1 MANSYNLKRKT
12 VLVTGASGQ
21 IGQTLVLSLLKNGAY
36 VYGVDVV
43 PVIDPKFK
51 KLIASYIRRFSYM
64 PADITSER
72 KIKAMLRALKR
83 PVDVLINCAGVGVYT
98 PFEKRTEDE
107 LDYVMNT
114 NLKGTIL
121 MSKALSREM
130 VKRKKGTIIN
140 FGSVY
145 GVTTPDFRIYGD
157 SKRNS
162 SEIYGATK
170 AGIIHFTKY
179 LAVYLAKHG
188 ITVNAVSPG
197 GVFRS
202 QAESFVKNY
211 EYKTPLGR
219 MATPEDLVGAIL
231 FLASDDARYITG
243 QNLVVDGGFTLW

>member
-1 MANSYNLKRKT
+1 MNNSYNLKRKT

-21 IGQTLVLSLLKNGAY
+21 IGQALVLSLVKNGAY
-36 VYGVDVV
+36 VYGVDMV
-43 PVIDPKFK
+43 PAVDPKFK
-51 KLIASYIRRFSYM
+51 KLLVPYARRFSYIA
-64 PADITSER
+64 ADITSER
-72 KIKAMLRALKR
+72 KIKAMLRTLKR

-98 PFEKRTEDE
+98 PFEKRTEEE

-121 MSKALSREM
+121 MSKAFSREM
-130 VKRKKGTIIN
+130 VKRKKGSIIN
-140 FGSVY
+140 FGSIY

-157 SKRNS
+157 SGRNS

-170 AGIIHFTKY
+170 AGIIHFTRY

-188 ITVNAVSPG
+188 VTVNAISPG
-197 GVFRS
+197 GVFRN
-202 QAESFVKNY
+202 QDPAFVKNY